1 MPDTVYSM
9 LHAITDYFGPRLIG
23 MDAFEMA
30 DIERMFDVTLP
41 YNPNARA
48 VIDHALHDLLGKATD
63 QPVCNLLG
71 GLRQPDVP
79 LEWSVSMQDTR
90 EEMIDE
96 AARAVEASGIEVL
109 CLKAGEPDG
118 WRQDLGNFAA
128 ARDRLGADI

>member
-1 MPDTVYSM
+1 M

-23 MDAFEMA
+23 MDAFDMA
-30 DIERMFDVTLP
+30 GIEHVDVTLP

-48 VIDHALHDLLGKATD
+48 AIDHARHDLLGKATG
-63 QPVCNLLG
+63 QPVYNLLG
-71 GLRQPDVP
+71 GLRQPDVS

-96 AARAVEASGIEVL
+96 AARAVEAFGIEVL
-109 CLKAGEPDG
+109 CLKAGEPGG

-128 ARDRLGADI
+128 ARTVAPTF